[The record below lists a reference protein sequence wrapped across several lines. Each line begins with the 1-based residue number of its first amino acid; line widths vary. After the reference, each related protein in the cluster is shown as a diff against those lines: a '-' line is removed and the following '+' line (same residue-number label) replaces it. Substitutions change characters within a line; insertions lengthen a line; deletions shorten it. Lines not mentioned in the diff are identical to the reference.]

1 MLCECSGFVGPAEE
15 GFASPE
21 FSALAL
27 SGRYRLDCPRT
38 SFLTFFFCDPR
49 GVVRFA
55 LGAAFLRAARFTSLR
70 SALSVIDFV
79 FAIGPLWCVCQ
90 SL

>member
-1 MLCECSGFVGPAEE
+1 
-15 GFASPE
+15 
-21 FSALAL
+21 
-27 SGRYRLDCPRT
+27 
-38 SFLTFFFCDPR
+38 
-49 GVVRFA
+49 

-79 FAIGPLWCVCQ
+79 FAIGPLWGGCQ